1 VPQASLEKEGGHL
14 MPNLTTQ
21 SVISPPTTPPEA
33 AAPLR
38 TQPRHLRWLDA
49 LRQRFRRPAPQ
60 PHQVSDAH
68 LTRRVRQLVQQELA
82 FTAVCQNVTA
92 DIEQGLVTL
101 YGSVDTTWR
110 KKRLEALLRTL
121 PGVKQVINHLLA
133 EEELA
138 EQLQHHFQ
146 ALLTAGTLDRL
157 PTMLVEHQIV
167 ELSGEVAT
175 PEQRTLVE
183 RETLAVPGV
192 RVVINH
198 LSVPQESGSYVRTTN
213 R

>member
-1 VPQASLEKEGGHL
+1 M
-14 MPNLTTQ
+14 MPILITRPVT
-21 SVISPPTTPPEA
+21 SVPTTPPA
-33 AAPLR
+33 AAASLR

-60 PHQVSDAH
+60 PLQVSDASVA
-68 LTRRVRQLVQQELA
+68 RRVRHLVQREVA
-82 FTAVCQNVTA
+82 FASVCQGVIA
-92 DIEQGLVTL
+92 EVEQGMVTL

-110 KKRLEALLRTL
+110 KERLAELLRKL
-121 PGVKQVINHLLA
+121 PGVKHVTNHLLA

-138 EQLQHHFQ
+138 EQLQRHFQ
-146 ALLTAGTLDRL
+146 ALLMAGTLDRL

-192 RVVINH
+192 RVVLNH
-198 LSVPQESGSYVRTTN
+198 LSVPQEASSRVHTTN

>member
-1 VPQASLEKEGGHL
+1 MPILMTKPVPSAS
-14 MPNLTTQ
+14 
-21 SVISPPTTPPEA
+21 TTPPA
-33 AAPLR
+33 APPLR
-38 TQPRHLRWLDA
+38 TEPRHLRWLGT

-60 PHQVSDAH
+60 PVQVTDAH
-68 LTRRVRQLVQQELA
+68 LAQRARQLVQREIALA
-82 FTAVCQNVTA
+82 SMCQGVIA
-92 DIEQGLVTL
+92 EVEQGVVTL

-110 KKRLEALLRTL
+110 KERLAALVRTL
-121 PGVKQVINHLLA
+121 PGVKQVANHLLA

-175 PEQRTLVE
+175 SEQRALVE

-192 RVVINH
+192 RVVLNH
-198 LSVPQESGSYVRTTN
+198 LSVPQEVSARVHTTN

>member
-1 VPQASLEKEGGHL
+1 MTRPV
-14 MPNLTTQ
+14 T
-21 SVISPPTTPPEA
+21 SVPTTPPA
-33 AAPLR
+33 AAPLH
-38 TQPRHLRWLDA
+38 TQQRHLLWLDT

-60 PHQVSDAH
+60 PLQVSDVYLA
-68 LTRRVRQLVQQELA
+68 RRVRHLVQQELA

-92 DIEQGLVTL
+92 DVEQGMVTL

-121 PGVKQVINHLLA
+121 PGVKHVANHLLA

-157 PTMLVEHQIV
+157 PTMLVEQQIV

-183 RETLAVPGV
+183 REVLTVPGV
-192 RVVINH
+192 RVVLNH
-198 LSVPQESGSYVRTTN
+198 LSVPQEASARVHTTN

>member
-1 VPQASLEKEGGHL
+1 
-14 MPNLTTQ
+14 MPILTTRP
-21 SVISPPTTPPEA
+21 ITSPPTTQPEA

-49 LRQRFRRPAPQ
+49 LRQRFRQPAPH
-60 PHQVSDAH
+60 PLQVSDAH

-92 DIEQGLVTL
+92 DVEQGMVTL
-101 YGSVDTTWR
+101 SGSVDTTWR

-121 PGVKQVINHLLA
+121 PGVEQVINHLLA

-146 ALLTAGTLDRL
+146 ALLTDGTLDQL

-183 RETLAVPGV
+183 REALAVPGV
-192 RVVINH
+192 RVVLNH
-198 LSVPQESGSYVRTTN
+198 LSVPQEASSRVHTIN
-213 R
+213 H

>member
-1 VPQASLEKEGGHL
+1 MTRPV
-14 MPNLTTQ
+14 T
-21 SVISPPTTPPEA
+21 SVPTTPPA
-33 AAPLR
+33 AAPLH
-38 TQPRHLRWLDA
+38 TQQRHLLWLDT

-60 PHQVSDAH
+60 PLQVSDVYLA
-68 LTRRVRQLVQQELA
+68 RRVRHLVQQELA

-92 DIEQGLVTL
+92 DVEQGMVTL

-121 PGVKQVINHLLA
+121 PGVKHVANHLLA

-157 PTMLVEHQIV
+157 PTMLVEQQIV
-167 ELSGEVAT
+167 ELSGDVAT

-183 RETLAVPGV
+183 REVLTVPGV
-192 RVVINH
+192 RVVLNH
-198 LSVPQESGSYVRTTN
+198 LSVPQEASARVHTTN

>member
-1 VPQASLEKEGGHL
+1 MPILMTRPVPSAS
-14 MPNLTTQ
+14 
-21 SVISPPTTPPEA
+21 TTPPA
-33 AAPLR
+33 AAPLH
-38 TQPRHLRWLDA
+38 TQPRHPLWLGT
-49 LRQRFRRPAPQ
+49 LRQRFRRPALHPV
-60 PHQVSDAH
+60 QVTDAH
-68 LTRRVRQLVQQELA
+68 LARRAGELVQREIALA
-82 FTAVCQNVTA
+82 SMCQGVIA
-92 DIEQGLVTL
+92 DVEQGVVTL

-121 PGVKQVINHLLA
+121 PGVEQVTNRLLA

-138 EQLQHHFQ
+138 EQLQRHFQ

-157 PTMLVEHQIV
+157 PTILVEHQIV

-192 RVVINH
+192 RVVLNH
-198 LSVPQESGSYVRTTN
+198 LSVPQESGPRVHTTN

>member
-1 VPQASLEKEGGHL
+1 
-14 MPNLTTQ
+14 MPILTTR
-21 SVISPPTTPPEA
+21 SVTSPPTTPLAA

-38 TQPRHLRWLDA
+38 TQPRHLFWLEA
-49 LRQRFRRPAPQ
+49 LRQRFRRPAPH
-60 PHQVSDAH
+60 PLQVSDAY
-68 LTRRVRQLVQQELA
+68 LARRVRHLVQQELA

-92 DIEQGLVTL
+92 EVEQGIVTL

-110 KKRLEALLRTL
+110 KKRLAALLRTL
-121 PGVKQVINHLLA
+121 PGVGQVINHLLA

-146 ALLTAGTLDRL
+146 ALLTTGTLDRL

-183 RETLAVPGV
+183 REVLTVPGV
-192 RVVINH
+192 RVVLNH
-198 LSVPQESGSYVRTTN
+198 LSVPQEVRSRVHTTN

>member
-1 VPQASLEKEGGHL
+1 
-14 MPNLTTQ
+14 MPSLTTRP
-21 SVISPPTTPPEA
+21 VTSPPTTPPA
-33 AAPLR
+33 AVAPLR

-49 LRQRFRRPAPQ
+49 LRQRFHRPVSQ
-60 PHQVSDAH
+60 PLQVSDVH
-68 LTRRVRQLVQQELA
+68 LERRVRHLVQQELA

-92 DIEQGLVTL
+92 DVEQGLVTL

-110 KKRLEALLRTL
+110 KERLATLLRTL
-121 PGVKQVINHLLA
+121 PGVKQVANHLLA

-138 EQLQHHFQ
+138 EQLQRHFQ
-146 ALLTAGTLDRL
+146 TLLTAGTLDRL
-157 PTMLVEHQIV
+157 PTMLVEQQIV

-192 RVVINH
+192 RVVLNH
-198 LSVPQESGSYVRTTN
+198 LTVPQESGPRVHTTN

>member
-1 VPQASLEKEGGHL
+1 M
-14 MPNLTTQ
+14 MPILITRPVT
-21 SVISPPTTPPEA
+21 SVPTTPPA
-33 AAPLR
+33 AAPLH
-38 TQPRHLRWLDA
+38 TQQRHLLWLDT

-60 PHQVSDAH
+60 PLQVSDASVA
-68 LTRRVRQLVQQELA
+68 RRVRHLVQREVA
-82 FTAVCQNVTA
+82 FASVCQGVIA
-92 DIEQGLVTL
+92 EVEQGMVTL

-110 KKRLEALLRTL
+110 KERLAELLRKL
-121 PGVKQVINHLLA
+121 PGVKHVTNHLLA

-138 EQLQHHFQ
+138 EQLQRHFQ
-146 ALLTAGTLDRL
+146 ALLMAGTLDRL

-192 RVVINH
+192 RVVLNH
-198 LSVPQESGSYVRTTN
+198 LSVPQEASSRVHTTN

>member
-1 VPQASLEKEGGHL
+1 MEKERGNL
-14 MPNLTTQ
+14 MPILTTR
-21 SVISPPTTPPEA
+21 SVTSPPTTLPEA

-38 TQPRHLRWLDA
+38 IQPRQPRWLDA

-60 PHQVSDAH
+60 PLQVSDAY
-68 LTRRVRQLVQQELA
+68 LARRVRQLVQQELA

-92 DIEQGLVTL
+92 DVEQGMVTL

-110 KKRLEALLRTL
+110 KKRLAALLRTL
-121 PGVKQVINHLLA
+121 PGVEQVINHLLA

-146 ALLTAGTLDRL
+146 ALLMAGTLDRL

-175 PEQRTLVE
+175 PEQRILVE
-183 RETLAVPGV
+183 RETLTVPGV

-198 LSVPQESGSYVRTTN
+198 LSVPQESGFYVHTTN

>member
-1 VPQASLEKEGGHL
+1 
-14 MPNLTTQ
+14 MPILTTRP
-21 SVISPPTTPPEA
+21 ITSPPMTQPEA

-49 LRQRFRRPAPQ
+49 LRQRFRQPAPH
-60 PHQVSDAH
+60 PLQVSDAH

-92 DIEQGLVTL
+92 DVEQGMVTL
-101 YGSVDTTWR
+101 SGSVDTTWR

-121 PGVKQVINHLLA
+121 PGVEQVINHLLA

-146 ALLTAGTLDRL
+146 ALLTDGTLDQL

-183 RETLAVPGV
+183 REALAVPGV
-192 RVVINH
+192 RVVLNH
-198 LSVPQESGSYVRTTN
+198 LSVPQEASSRVHTIN
-213 R
+213 H